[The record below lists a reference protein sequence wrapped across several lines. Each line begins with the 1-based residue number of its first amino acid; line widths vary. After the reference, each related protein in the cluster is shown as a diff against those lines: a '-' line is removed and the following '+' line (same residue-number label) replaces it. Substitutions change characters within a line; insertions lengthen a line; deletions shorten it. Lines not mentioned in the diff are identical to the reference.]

1 MTEFLDNTFYF
12 FTDED
17 YISLIDEYNDIL
29 YEDVQTDNNNII
41 GVLWMVFYQVNFKWK
56 YFY

>member
-1 MTEFLDNTFYF
+1 MTEFLDNIFYF